1 MPNPDDFEYLADM
14 SEQELWEKVRYADR
28 HGLDEL
34 AKACRGRL
42 GIRDKSNDFLF
53 VSFGNIGQPEESVEP
68 EDEQAEDGEA
78 PRCDAEI
85 TPIDG
90 DTSYAATHC
99 GRVEGHAPEKRS
111 GRIEHQSYAALA
123 RKRKG
128 STLADKVNDFDFR
141 VIGG

>member
-1 MPNPDDFEYLADM
+1 MTWTTSAN
-14 SEQELWEKVRYADR
+14 V
-28 HGLDEL
+28 LDEL

-53 VSFGNIGQPEESVEP
+53 VSFGNIGQPEESEEP
-68 EDEQAEDGEA
+68 EDEQVEAGEA

-85 TPIDG
+85 APIDG
-90 DTSYAATHC
+90 DTSYTATHC

-128 STLADKVNDFDFR
+128 STLAAKVNDFDFR
-141 VIGG
+141 VIGHVDL

>member
-1 MPNPDDFEYLADM
+1 MNT
-14 SEQELWEKVRYADR
+14 
-28 HGLDEL
+28 
-34 AKACRGRL
+34 
-42 GIRDKSNDFLF
+42 
-53 VSFGNIGQPEESVEP
+53 
-68 EDEQAEDGEA
+68 
-78 PRCDAEI
+78 PRCDGEI

-128 STLADKVNDFDFR
+128 STLAERSMTADERPATR
-141 VIGG
+141 VSSLFNPEPQTWGLRGDP